1 MVKQSTTL
9 GDGRSAESFKPQ
21 DVRVPNIVV
30 YESTRMVENWELA
43 YVSETIAER
52 PEYQWRIRQLMEGIM
67 GRQKLEL
74 LEDRDKTLKGE
85 VFYTCFL
92 KWRRQQE
99 NGLAQICKLA
109 ELLRDV
115 GCPDIA
121 NSLQP

>member
-1 MVKQSTTL
+1 MLSDWLKFL
-9 GDGRSAESFKPQ
+9 
-21 DVRVPNIVV
+21 NILF
-30 YESTRMVENWELA
+30 TRILYLYLLSILV
-43 YVSETIAER
+43 
-52 PEYQWRIRQLMEGIM
+52 EGIM

-85 VFYTCFL
+85 VFYACFL

-99 NGLAQICKLA
+99 NGLAQICNLA

>member
-1 MVKQSTTL
+1 MSFVTIIVQGCVMSFVTIIVQGCVMSLSPSQFKVTL
-9 GDGRSAESFKPQ
+9 
-21 DVRVPNIVV
+21 VI
-30 YESTRMVENWELA
+30 
-43 YVSETIAER
+43 
-52 PEYQWRIRQLMEGIM
+52 RILYIYFLFLVEGIM

-115 GCPDIA
+115 GMELTSPKMLMIA
-121 NSLQP
+121 K

>member
-1 MVKQSTTL
+1 M
-9 GDGRSAESFKPQ
+9 GDVSSIFKIIMTVNSRFAFRLAETFKSLL
-21 DVRVPNIVV
+21 I
-30 YESTRMVENWELA
+30 
-43 YVSETIAER
+43 
-52 PEYQWRIRQLMEGIM
+52 RILYIYYLFLVEGIM

-92 KWRRQQE
+92 KWRREQE

-115 GCPDIA
+115 GYKKKSSI
-121 NSLQP
+121 

>member
-1 MVKQSTTL
+1 MLSDWLKL
-9 GDGRSAESFKPQ
+9 FKSLLIKILYIYFLFL
-21 DVRVPNIVV
+21 V
-30 YESTRMVENWELA
+30 
-43 YVSETIAER
+43 
-52 PEYQWRIRQLMEGIM
+52 EGIM